1 MRLEESVVVDRPI
14 GEVWAAMAKLFDA
27 PRLWGPRI
35 LGMRQTSPGPLGVGA
50 TMRGRM
56 VMLGFETGLDVLITE
71 WDPPHRLVMLMS
83 GRPFGSVDTRYTLE
97 TVGKGTRLTRSG
109 EIEGRGAM
117 RVVFPL
123 LRPLLMRGM
132 RDASR
137 SLKRFIESRPR
148 SV

>member
-14 GEVWAAMAKLFDA
+14 GEVWAGMANLFDA

-50 TMRGRM
+50 TIRGRM
-56 VMLGFETGLDVLITE
+56 VMLGFETRLDAVITE
-71 WDPPHRLVMLMS
+71 WDPPHRLAMLMS

-109 EIEGRGAM
+109 EIKGQGPM
-117 RVVFPL
+117 RVIFPL

-132 RDASR
+132 HDASR
-137 SLKRFIESRPR
+137 SLKQFIESRPR